1 LVVNAAIA
9 DACAVIVFLSDP
21 CAAQVMPSAYPTMA
35 GGTVYVPDTVV
46 WEISRKVRIGKLP
59 PIGRSLPELLTSQ
72 GFSFLS
78 LTWEI
83 AEAAEKLPAIHNDPF
98 DRILVAHALAA
109 GLPILTS
116 DREIPKYGARSIW

>member
-1 LVVNAAIA
+1 VTAAIA
-9 DACAVIVFLSDP
+9 DACALIVFLSNLG
-21 CAAQVMPSAYPTMA
+21 AARLMPGAYPTMA
-35 GGTVYVPDTVV
+35 GGTVYVPATVV

-72 GFSFLS
+72 SFSFLP

-83 AEAAEKLPAIHNDPF
+83 AEAAEALPAIHNDPF
-98 DRILVAHALAA
+98 DRILIAHTLAA

-116 DREIPKYGARSIW
+116 GREIPKYGVRTIW

>member
-1 LVVNAAIA
+1 LVVN
-9 DACAVIVFLSDP
+9 AVIVFLSDP
-21 CAAQVMPSAYPTMA
+21 SAARVMPSAYPTMA
-35 GGTVYVPDTVV
+35 GGTVYVPATVV
-46 WEISRKVRIGKLP
+46 WEISRKVRIGTLP

-83 AEAAEKLPAIHNDPF
+83 AETAEKLPAIHNDPF

-116 DREIPKYGARSIW
+116 DREIPKYDVRAIW

>member
-1 LVVNAAIA
+1 VTAAIA
-9 DACAVIVFLSDP
+9 DACALIVFLSDP
-21 CAAQVMPSAYPTMA
+21 GAARLMPGAYPTMA
-35 GGTVYVPDTVV
+35 GGTVYVPATVV

-72 GFSFLS
+72 GFSFLP

-83 AEAAEKLPAIHNDPF
+83 AEAAEALPAIHNDPF

-109 GLPILTS
+109 GLPILTIN
-116 DREIPKYGARSIW
+116 REIPKYGVRTIW